1 VKINSD
7 IKYNQLS
14 QEFKEHL
21 SFIDPDDMAPSVWV
35 FLVVLYDLPLFVSL
49 FTIGKIEFLW
59 LLMPPIIFLHLW
71 GIRLSIKNPY
81 STQLESVFFIG
92 LSSTIGALTFI
103 IMIQGISFYIL
114 NISALIYYIVI
125 NMILVI
131 SIYFFIKYQT
141 DKFSRDPTE
150 EQNRANPY
158 KNAAFLSTVPI
169 LGSVIGQQLTDNDP
183 LEFFIILG
191 LIFFILYFHIYAA
204 AKFMH
209 RYFFIK
215 RNFAYMSYEKP
226 SKKERKELIKK
237 GVEYK

>member
-1 VKINSD
+1 MRINPD
-7 IKYNQLS
+7 IKYSQLS

-21 SFIDPDDMAPSVWV
+21 KFINPNDTIQSVWTL
-35 FLVVLYDLPLFVSL
+35 LVVLYDLPLFLSL
-49 FTIGKIEFLW
+49 LTAGKIEFLW
-59 LLMPPIIFLHLW
+59 LLMPLIVALHLW

-81 STQLESVFFIG
+81 STQLESVLFIG
-92 LSSTIGALTFI
+92 ISSMIGTLTFF
-103 IMIQGISFYIL
+103 IMIQGISFYQL
-114 NISALIYYIVI
+114 NISAPIYYIVI
-125 NMILVI
+125 NMLLVI
-131 SIYFFIKYQT
+131 STYFFIKYQI

-158 KNAAFLSTVPI
+158 KNSAFLSTVPI
-169 LGSVIGQQLTDNDP
+169 LGSVIGRQLTDIDP

-191 LIFFILYFHIYAA
+191 LIFLTYCFHVYAA

-215 RNFAYMSYEKP
+215 RNFAYVAYKKP
-226 SKKERKELIKK
+226 LKRDRKELIKK

>member
-1 VKINSD
+1 
-7 IKYNQLS
+7 
-14 QEFKEHL
+14 
-21 SFIDPDDMAPSVWV
+21 MAPSVWV

-81 STQLESVFFIG
+81 STQLESVFYLG
-92 LSSTIGALTFI
+92 VYGVVGALTFI

-191 LIFFILYFHIYAA
+191 LIFFIYYFHVYAA

-215 RNFAYMSYEKP
+215 ENFAYMSYEKP
-226 SKKERKELIKK
+226 TKTERKELIKK